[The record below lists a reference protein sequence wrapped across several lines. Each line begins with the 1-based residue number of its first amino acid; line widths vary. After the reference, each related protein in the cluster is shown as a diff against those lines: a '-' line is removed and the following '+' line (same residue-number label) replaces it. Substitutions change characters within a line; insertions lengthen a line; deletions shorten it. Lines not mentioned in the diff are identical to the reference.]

1 MSSQTSHYHPRQP
14 DRGWGILEHGSIA
27 LFTVIVICIVGALVW
42 SLSGKKSVAVETS
55 NIQTVVTN
63 AQQLKQTQGGYNF
76 TSSTTMTGT
85 LIQQGGA
92 PKAGWT
98 IQGTASS
105 GTATMWNSYGG
116 QVVMAPVASDGFN
129 NGFSVTTQKVPQADC
144 ISIATQLGSG
154 GAFSAISI
162 NSTDY
167 SDGLVSAEEAGQSCT
182 ADTGMTGNNTL
193 VFTHNG

>member
-1 MSSQTSHYHPRQP
+1 MSSQTLPHHPRQP

-42 SLSGKKSVAVETS
+42 SLSGKKSVAVEAS

-116 QVVMAPVASDGFN
+116 QVVMAPVAFDGFN
-129 NGFSVTTQKVPQADC
+129 NGFSVTSQKVPQADC
-144 ISIATQLGSG
+144 ISIVTQLGSG

-162 NSTDY
+162 NSTAY
-167 SDGLVSAEEAGQSCT
+167 SDGVVSAEEAGQSCT
-182 ADTGMTGNNTL
+182 SDTGMTGNNTL

>member
-1 MSSQTSHYHPRQP
+1 MSAQTLPHRQHHP
-14 DRGWGILEHGSIA
+14 DRGWGILEHGTIA
-27 LFTVIVICIVGALVW
+27 IGTIIVLALVGALVW
-42 SLSGKKSVAVETS
+42 SLWGKKSVAVEVS
-55 NIQTVVTN
+55 NLQTVVTN
-63 AQQLKQTQGGYNF
+63 AQQLKQAQGGYNF
-76 TSSTTMTGT
+76 TSGTTMTGT

-105 GTATMWNSYGG
+105 GTATMWNGYGG
-116 QVVMAPVASDGFN
+116 QVVLAPVASNGFN

-144 ISIATQLGSG
+144 ISITTQLGSG
-154 GAFSAISI
+154 GAFSAITI

-167 SDGLVSAEEAGQSCT
+167 SDGLVSAEEAGKSCSS
-182 ADTGMTGNNTL
+182 DSGMTGNNTL